1 MSRRS
6 HRNNS
11 VVKIPCEFLNGSLRA
26 YQVKIK
32 DKSVFL
38 SRQHTTKVEDAICV
52 PVWLAKKEGL
62 V

>member
-6 HRNNS
+6 YRNNS
-11 VVKIPCEFLNGSLRA
+11 VVKIPCEYLEGTLRA

-32 DKSVFL
+32 EKSVFL

-52 PVWLAKKEGL
+52 PLWLAKKEGL